1 MTRAPVF
8 FVFSTCYSDSLE
20 VLVLRAGKERENS
33 KGNCKENSETQK
45 ENGLVRT
52 IMLEAVEAC
61 GGVVVSGVS
70 RRRNIS
76 CRFMPQKLGKLRPHG
91 PWLVCSISLIW
102 LVQLL

>member
-20 VLVLRAGKERENS
+20 VL
-33 KGNCKENSETQK
+33 GNCKENSETQK